1 MRPGERFDDVMPCTG
16 LKDFILNPDHRR
28 PTGDQ
33 WRWCQINSIT
43 YKSLSVSHKQ
53 RWHTISLSAS
63 LSSQTWQSGEGSTFR
78 FGASYA
84 DSRALLRI
92 RLSTSH
98 QKLCRVCMSV
108 SPITSIIFNYIYL
121 ALNSTFL
128 RFMGKIHKVHA
139 TYQTFDLLIYFS

>member
-53 RWHTISLSAS
+53 RWHTICLSAS
-63 LSSQTWQSGEGSTFR
+63 LSSQIWQSGSGGSTCR

-84 DSRALLRI
+84 DSRGLLRG
-92 RLSTSH
+92 RLRASH
-98 QKLCRVCMSV
+98 QHLCIGLYVCFTNSFY
-108 SPITSIIFNYIYL
+108 SI
-121 ALNSTFL
+121 
-128 RFMGKIHKVHA
+128 
-139 TYQTFDLLIYFS
+139 LLSLSCPES